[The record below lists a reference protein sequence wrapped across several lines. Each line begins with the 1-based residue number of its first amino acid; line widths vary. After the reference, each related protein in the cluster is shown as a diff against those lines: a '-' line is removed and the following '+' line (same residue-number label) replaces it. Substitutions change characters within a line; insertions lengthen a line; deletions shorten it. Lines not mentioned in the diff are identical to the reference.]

1 MDIEKT
7 HKVTEKLITL
17 DRRYS
22 TTRIVSQISPEFTFA
37 DNYET
42 KVFPERK
49 DNGRLEGGLRK
60 QGFFKYSYEI
70 ENYNTSDETWW
81 ACDYAGNHLFKVIP
95 PDAFDFDLNEFAL
108 NNGLIKLPLI
118 SVVTVVLNSKIGIID
133 TINSVII
140 QGYPNVEYIVIDGG
154 STDETTELIKEYEN
168 TIDYWMSEK
177 DQGIYDAMNKGV
189 VLSFGT
195 LLNFMNSSDKF
206 CSQNVLENLIKKIK
220 EELPS
225 QKIFYG
231 NHIIDYS
238 GYKVEKKPG
247 KISNFWKGM
256 QICHQ
261 SIFFST
267 SLHKQNKYEMSLSSD
282 YFLLLRISRNNPN
295 LYHYVELNIAEYK
308 FEGISA
314 KHWFNFRLDTMQYS
328 LKCENNIFKKIF
340 ITIYFITGII
350 LQFFRNGIK
359 LLTPR
364 RYIEKY
370 RKKKADIPW

>member
-1 MDIEKT
+1 MKIEKADMII
-7 HKVTEKLITL
+7 EKLITL
-17 DRRYS
+17 DKRYS
-22 TTRIVSQISPEFTFA
+22 TTQIVSRIPPELTFT
-37 DNYET
+37 DNCGT
-42 KVFPERK
+42 KIFPERK
-49 DNGRLEGGLRK
+49 DNNRLEGGLRK

-70 ENYNTSDETWW
+70 ENYNTNDETWW
-81 ACDYAGNHLFKVIP
+81 ACDYVGNHLFKVIP
-95 PDAFDFDLNEFAL
+95 PDTLNFDLDVFAL
-108 NNGLIKLPLI
+108 DNRLIKLPLI
-118 SVVTVVLNSKIGIID
+118 SVVTVVLNGKTGIID
-133 TINSVII
+133 TINSVIT
-140 QGYPNVEYIVIDGG
+140 QEYPNVEYIVIDGG
-154 STDETTELIKEYEN
+154 STDETIELIKEYEH

-189 VLSFGT
+189 ALSFGT

-261 SIFFST
+261 SVFFST
-267 SLHKQNKYEMSLSSD
+267 SFHKQNKYEMSLSSD

-314 KHWFNFRLDTMQYS
+314 KHWFNSRLDTMRYS
-328 LKCENNIFKKIF
+328 LQCENNISKKIF
-340 ITIYFITGII
+340 ITIYFVTNI
-350 LQFFRNGIK
+350 LSQFLRNGIK

-370 RKKKADIPW
+370 RKKKVDIPW